1 MHRTN
6 FIYKNRAE
14 HLSKSGLLAYLLTRT
29 SKNPLPQF
37 KAAIEMASGQGPA
50 SPPDSLSS
58 PFNSL
63 ADYLKGR
70 EGNQAI
76 SQWWDSACHV
86 ARPTKGFLYSNE
98 YPFTAGHSQ
107 ATQFLDLNTCSHHPT
122 RMFWRKISCTVKKAL
137 ELLDVPSRNTFLM

>member
-58 PFNSL
+58 PSNSL

-107 ATQFLDLNTCSHHPT
+107 ATQFLDLNTVTIPPECSGEE
-122 RMFWRKISCTVKKAL
+122 RSCTVKKARCPFKEYL
-137 ELLDVPSRNTFLM
+137 SDVK